1 MKLLKHSQRSE
12 LTYAEYDENYP
23 VVAAELIKEI
33 AAVSDIFDVEHI
45 GSTAVPGSCGK
56 GIIDLMA
63 LYPEGKLEET
73 KEILLSIGF
82 CKQGDEFACQWPED
96 RPMYLGIYNFK
107 GESFTVYIHV
117 LKKDNEEVQRFR
129 TFRERLKRDPDLLKE
144 YCTAKE
150 SLVSEGIND
159 SDEYTKR
166 KGVVISRILN
176 CPD

>member
-1 MKLLKHSQRSE
+1 MKLLKHSQRSA
-12 LTYAEYDENYP
+12 LTYTTYDRRYP

-33 AAVSDIFDVEHI
+33 ASVSDIFAVEHI
-45 GSTAVPGSCGK
+45 GSTAVSGSCGK

-73 KEILLSIGF
+73 KDILLSIGF
-82 CKQGDEFACQWPED
+82 CKQGDDFAYQWPED

-117 LKKDNEEVQRFR
+117 LRKDNEEVERFR
-129 TFRERLKRDPDLLKE
+129 IFRERLKRDPELLKE
-144 YCTAKE
+144 YCAAKE

-166 KGVVISRILN
+166 KGAVISKILS
-176 CPD
+176 CPN

>member
-1 MKLLKHSQRSE
+1 MKIVKHSQRSE
-12 LTYAEYDENYP
+12 LTYEEYDKNFP
-23 VVAAELIKEI
+23 FVAAALIKDI
-33 AAVSDIFDVEHI
+33 AAISDVFEVEHI

-82 CKQGDEFACQWPED
+82 CKQGDDFPYQWPEE

-107 GESFTVYIHV
+107 GEEFTIYIHI
-117 LKKDNEEVQRFR
+117 LKKDNDEVQNFR
-129 TFRERLKRDPDLLKE
+129 KFRECLRKDPGLLQE
-144 YCTAKE
+144 YCNVKE
-150 SLVSEGIND
+150 SLVSEGTND

-166 KGVVISRILN
+166 KGVIISKILS